1 MLFSRSFNEVQLPET
16 QERRPS
22 GHVYWLLNKLPMSV
36 YSTLIISLLLAY
48 YVVILCATAASIFLL
63 VHSAIQLWE
72 DLDAKGV
79 ILTGSLLLVVLTL
92 IATVLSKNSSVIGI
106 PLDSERHKNIYAL
119 SEMVRSR
126 VGAKGIRGIVL
137 VPGWDICVY
146 QRTSLITAPF
156 YSERIL
162 VVGMLALEVISV
174 TELMAVLAHEFAHFK
189 HRDTLMANA
198 VYRVTHSV
206 QDLGASV
213 TINNK
218 ENGAFQNWAAIFLL
232 LPVILVALISRL
244 VLFLTKPY
252 NRRAELRADGVA
264 VTEFGADCFASALR
278 TLIFEEQLYT
288 WTLATRWEAD
298 LASGTDNVYNDY
310 RQNRAMVLQS
320 VEDRVSDYILARQTR
335 VDDTHPSLSER
346 LQFTAA
352 RSKSE
357 KFQLIQGGHQTAFE
371 VPSPATNLLTSV
383 HELEMQLTR
392 LAIDPQYQPE
402 DDDAAATG
410 ESRTTSIPP
419 WLKTTFEVIGIS
431 LLTMAVVFI
440 VFLIL
445 TSGRFLRVLALILG
459 VLGARVITGTKS
471 SKSVSRAKKF

>member
-1 MLFSRSFNEVQLPET
+1 M
-16 QERRPS
+16 
-22 GHVYWLLNKLPMSV
+22 
-36 YSTLIISLLLAY
+36 
-48 YVVILCATAASIFLL
+48 
-63 VHSAIQLWE
+63 
-72 DLDAKGV
+72 
-79 ILTGSLLLVVLTL
+79 
-92 IATVLSKNSSVIGI
+92 
-106 PLDSERHKNIYAL
+106 
-119 SEMVRSR
+119 
-126 VGAKGIRGIVL
+126 
-137 VPGWDICVY
+137 
-146 QRTSLITAPF
+146 
-156 YSERIL
+156 
-162 VVGMLALEVISV
+162 
-174 TELMAVLAHEFAHFK
+174 
-189 HRDTLMANA
+189 
-198 VYRVTHSV
+198 
-206 QDLGASV
+206 
-213 TINNK
+213 
-218 ENGAFQNWAAIFLL
+218 
-232 LPVILVALISRL
+232 
-244 VLFLTKPY
+244 
-252 NRRAELRADGVA
+252 A

-310 RQNRAMVLQS
+310 RQNRAILLQS

-357 KFQLIQGGHQTAFE
+357 KFQLIPGGHQTAFE

-383 HELEMQLTR
+383 QLTR